1 MLPLSSQK
9 NLELRGGERYVPARG
24 MRCRWTSRQE
34 VGQVKSSQ
42 VGQIWREAAELRPV
56 RKYPTAS
63 LFQ

>member
-34 VGQVKSSQ
+34 VGQ
-42 VGQIWREAAELRPV
+42 IWREAAELRPV